1 MTADR
6 YAGAAA
12 GWASGAARVY
22 GPLAD
27 ELVDCA
33 PHPLADRTVLDVG
46 AGTGLGSAA
55 LAARGARVVALDF
68 SLDMLRW
75 GRHGRPPAAVGDVM
89 RLPVR
94 DAAVDDVLAAF
105 VLNHLVDP
113 DAAFAELRRVTRP
126 GGALLAS
133 VFAATNQS
141 PARDL
146 VDQVALDCGFT
157 VPEWYRRL
165 KELATP
171 RLGSP
176 TAMRA
181 AARATGLVSV
191 AVEVRCVDVGVR
203 APAEL
208 VDYRFGQAQYSAWL
222 AELGGARRAEVR
234 ASAIERLGALTEPY
248 RPSVVLL
255 SARVA

>member
-22 GPLAD
+22 GPLAE
-27 ELVDCA
+27 ELADCT
-33 PHPLADRTVLDVG
+33 PHPLAGRTVLDVG
-46 AGTGLGSAA
+46 AGTGLGSAV
-55 LAARGARVVALDF
+55 LAARGAHVVALDL

-75 GRHGRPPAAVGDVM
+75 HRRERPPAAVADVT
-89 RLPVR
+89 RLPLR
-94 DAAVDDVLAAF
+94 DDSVDDVLAAF

-113 DAAFAELRRVTRP
+113 GAALTELRRVTRP

-133 VFAATNQS
+133 VFVAASQS

-146 VDQVALDCGFT
+146 VDQVALDFGFT
-157 VPEWYRRL
+157 MPGWYRRM
-165 KELATP
+165 KEQAAP
-171 RLGSP
+171 RLGSL

-181 AARATGLVSV
+181 AARATGLESV

-208 VDYRFGQAQYSAWL
+208 VDYRFAQAQYSAWL
-222 AELGGARRAEVR
+222 AELGETRRAEVR
-234 ASAIERLGALTEPY
+234 AAAIERLEALTEPY
-248 RPSVVLL
+248 RPSVVFL
-255 SARVA
+255 SARVP